1 MIARNIVQIDVST
14 STVPG
19 VAGFVFVELSGL
31 FARVGML
38 SIGCRSA
45 GIIGVKDE
53 ELQGSHSKN

>member
-1 MIARNIVQIDVST
+1 MQIDVSAFDG
-14 STVPG
+14 STCSW
-19 VAGFVFVELSGL
+19 FCVFVELSEL

-38 SIGCRSA
+38 LIGCISA